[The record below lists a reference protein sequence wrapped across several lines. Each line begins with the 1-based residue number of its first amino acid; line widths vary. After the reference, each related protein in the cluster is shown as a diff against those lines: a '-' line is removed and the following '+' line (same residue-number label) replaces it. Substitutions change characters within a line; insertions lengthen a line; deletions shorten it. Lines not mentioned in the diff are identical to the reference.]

1 MNYFKLYT
9 TLLLAA
15 VLTSCAKVH
24 GPEEGNC
31 TEGETVSIS
40 VSVDSRKFGGSAT
53 NSGLPDTRLD
63 AAASSLYSGGT
74 LGLFIDYGKNAK
86 YTQSNVLW
94 ENDGTNTWAP
104 QIGML
109 WGKSY
114 DKVGVYAYA
123 PYLDGETDSTKIG
136 FSIPADQLNG
146 TAGAD
151 FLWFAHKKFDPNADL
166 SGSKAIDITFNHALV
181 KLTVSITKG
190 NQFDG
195 TGVVVRKVCLNG
207 TTGDVE
213 CNITN
218 GKVSAAS
225 GSVMTD
231 ITMRSAGTKNGKDN
245 FDAIFWPGDGQKI
258 GATMVTVTMSDGK
271 EYNLT
276 LGQELTL
283 LGGHAYTMTVRVG
296 KDKLEAGAVT
306 VAGWNETPVDINNGS
321 EYEVD

>member
-1 MNYFKLYT
+1 MKNIPYYIAIGIL
-9 TLLLAA
+9 
-15 VLTSCAKVH
+15 
-24 GPEEGNC
+24 
-31 TEGETVSIS
+31 
-40 VSVDSRKFGGSAT
+40 
-53 NSGLPDTRLD
+53 
-63 AAASSLYSGGT
+63 AAASVSCGKESVSQVSTFPEDGVVRINAVVAGPVEVTGAQVTRGDAGKSTTEYSGKD
-74 LGLFIDYGKNAK
+74 LGFFIDYNDNGPYSRPNIRWEKDPDK
-86 YTQSNVLW
+86 GWQPESQILW
-94 ENDGTNTWAP
+94 MNSRLKAD
-104 QIGML
+104 I
-109 WGKSY
+109 
-114 DKVGVYAYA
+114 YAYA

-136 FSIPADQLNG
+136 FSIPADQLYG
-146 TAGAD
+146 TVGAD

-218 GKVSAAS
+218 GKVFAAS
-225 GSVMTD
+225 GSAMTD
-231 ITMRSAGTKNGKDN
+231 ITMRSAGTKSGKDN

-258 GATMVTVTMSDGK
+258 GATIVTVTMSDGK

-306 VAGWNETPVDINNGS
+306 VADWNETPVDINNGS